1 MELRARVARRRRS
14 YRYEELIARDKT
26 NLDIFWLRDQTLT
39 DSENLPPPDVLSAEI
54 VEQLEAALKEFRQV
68 EAAL

>member
-1 MELRARVARRRRS
+1 M
-14 YRYEELIARDKT
+14 
-26 NLDIFWLRDQTLT
+26 RDQTLM

-54 VEQLEAALKEFRQV
+54 VEQLEAALEEFRQV